1 MKTVTTMTNTQ
12 ITENTSNETNSL
24 GFEDVVVY
32 NEMADQ
38 TSVRMNLLEQI
49 KNQMN
54 QLEEMS
60 ARREFV
66 TKEIMTYFA
75 K

>member
-1 MKTVTTMTNTQ
+1 MKTVNTTNAQ
-12 ITENTSNETNSL
+12 VTEVTPNKPGTLN
-24 GFEDVVVY
+24 FDDVVIY

-38 TSVRMNLLEQI
+38 TSVKVNLLEQI

-54 QLEEMS
+54 QLEEMTS
-60 ARREFV
+60 RRQFV
-66 TKEIMTYFA
+66 MKEIMTYFA

>member
-1 MKTVTTMTNTQ
+1 MKLVNTAPATVN
-12 ITENTSNETNSL
+12 ENSPEPTNSL
-24 GFEDVVVY
+24 GFDDVTVY

-38 TSVRMNLLEQI
+38 TSIKMNLLEQI

-60 ARREFV
+60 ARRNFV
-66 TKEIMTYFA
+66 TKELMNYFS